1 MAVAAGEGD
10 GRGTGQ
16 GHRVKQGRRG
26 EGVDAGGA
34 AIARRL
40 SGSGTI
46 VWRTGPQER
55 GNVRR
60 GHFGVDVDTTL
71 LIE

>member
-1 MAVAAGEGD
+1 VAVAVGEGD
-10 GRGTGQ
+10 GRGTGP
-16 GHRVKQGRRG
+16 GHRVKRGRRG

-34 AIARRL
+34 AIARWL
-40 SGSGTI
+40 SGSGAI
-46 VWRTGPQER
+46 LWRTGPRER

-60 GHFGVDVDTTL
+60 GHFGVDADTTL

>member
-1 MAVAAGEGD
+1 MAVVVGEGD
-10 GRGTGQ
+10 GRKTGQ
-16 GHRVKQGRRG
+16 GHRVKRGHRG

-60 GHFGVDVDTTL
+60 GTLVWTMTL
-71 LIE
+71 LY